1 MAMQREG
8 KWGRGFTGFGWGIDY
23 PRNLTRREPFNFV
36 VVSTRAPPSGTDGS
50 TLFTMPRACCD
61 CQAVIR
67 ELQQEVRTL
76 RAELE
81 CHVSCSHCGLVYDK
95 RYTMAAEACAATG
108 TTHNDP
114 EFERCEVCQLVVPK
128 ATQGFRLGDYLDGVE
143 CVHHFHPKAAAVL
156 DEQCLRWPCC

>member
-1 MAMQREG
+1 MDQLSS
-8 KWGRGFTGFGWGIDY
+8 
-23 PRNLTRREPFNFV
+23 P
-36 VVSTRAPPSGTDGS
+36 
-50 TLFTMPRACCD
+50 MPRACCS
-61 CQAVIR
+61 CQTVIR

-81 CHVSCSHCGLVYDK
+81 CHVSCEHCGLVYDN
-95 RYTMAAEACAATG
+95 RCPVAAEACAATG
-108 TTHNDP
+108 SATHNDP

-156 DEQCLRWPCC
+156 DEQCLRWPCCGARGAGAKGCASLRFKVHHDVEGLETALRSMQ